1 MKQTFT
7 ISLAGNP
14 NSCIVKI
21 GNTRLRSLVDTSA
34 DISLINKRIW
44 QNIKNKPKLIRD
56 RPCIKSVSGDSFKIE
71 GCSKIEFKIGNLT
84 LIHKFYIVE
93 GINRNMILGRE

>member
-21 GNTRLRSLVDTSA
+21 GNIRIMSLMDTGA

-44 QNIKNKPKLIRD
+44 QNIKNKPKLICEL
-56 RPCIKSVSGDSFKIE
+56 PCIKSVNGDSLKIE
-71 GCSKIEFKIGNLT
+71 GCSNFEFKIGNLT
-84 LIHKFYIVE
+84 LIH
-93 GINRNMILGRE
+93 